1 MRILHQSD
9 NQLVLQHRPFASLV
23 QGIALLA
30 MGISYGPAMG
40 QELGNGSGSIW
51 LVALALISLGIGYLL
66 CIDWVTCT
74 ADRPSRSLT
83 IRRRGLL
90 RDRQMRCS
98 VEQIRWVEVYGRRYK
113 YRLNYKLRLLMYSG
127 KALPLMS
134 AYSWSEANTREMA
147 RHLSQFMDLSL
158 SENVGGSM
166 GLSFFSELF
175 GEIR

>member
-1 MRILHQSD
+1 MRILHQSET
-9 NQLVLQHRPFASLV
+9 QLVLQYRPFSPMV
-23 QGIALLA
+23 QGLALLV
-30 MGISYGPAMG
+30 MGLAQGSVLLQTP
-40 QELGNGSGSIW
+40 QSDLGW
-51 LVALALISLGIGYLL
+51 LICLALMAFAVIYILL
-66 CIDWVTCT
+66 IDWVTCI
-74 ADRPSRSLT
+74 ADRPSRTIT

-90 RDRQMRCS
+90 RNRQMRCA
-98 VEQIRWVEVYGRRYK
+98 VDQIRWVEVYGRRYK

-134 AYSWSEANTREMA
+134 AYCWNETNTREMA
-147 RHLSQFMDLSL
+147 RTLSQFMDLSL